1 MRRQL
6 KKSKKQSGFTLIE
19 MSIVLVIIGLIV
31 GGVLV
36 GRDLI
41 SAAAVRAQIS
51 QIEKY
56 NLAVN
61 TFREKYGYLPG
72 DIPNPYAPQFGFAS
86 RGQYTGEGDGNGTLE
101 AIWKNADGGHYG
113 SGGAADGEVGMFWVD
128 LSKAGLIPETFNS
141 ASPTAFPGGFSATIL
156 SQSVGLYMPSAKIG
170 NENYVYPWSEG
181 ISGGDQLNYYDIA
194 VVKSIG
200 SSTCSACAATTPGLT
215 VKQAHDI
222 DQKMDDGLPQLGNIM
237 ALYISNTATPYNW
250 ASGGS
255 VQGNGQWYN
264 DGEYGS
270 SATHGVYGPTKNATP
285 GNSTTC
291 YDNGNT
297 TGQTQQYSMEISGG
311 SNVNCALS
319 FKFQ

>member
-128 LSKAGLIPETFNS
+128 LSKAGLIPETFNE
-141 ASPTAFPGGFSATIL
+141 FLI
-156 SQSVGLYMPSAKIG
+156 VI
-170 NENYVYPWSEG
+170 
-181 ISGGDQLNYYDIA
+181 
-194 VVKSIG
+194 
-200 SSTCSACAATTPGLT
+200 
-215 VKQAHDI
+215 
-222 DQKMDDGLPQLGNIM
+222 
-237 ALYISNTATPYNW
+237 
-250 ASGGS
+250 
-255 VQGNGQWYN
+255 
-264 DGEYGS
+264 
-270 SATHGVYGPTKNATP
+270 
-285 GNSTTC
+285 
-291 YDNGNT
+291 
-297 TGQTQQYSMEISGG
+297 
-311 SNVNCALS
+311 
-319 FKFQ
+319 